1 MYKRPPIT
9 SSAPSPM
16 RNILD
21 SQFVAATH
29 KNRDSKPSRLDSF
42 RAAGRRLGSAPPP
55 KLRVQV
61 ALGMVANVRSGRPRQ
76 GRLSNLGSK
85 TADLAAFVIS
95 LASCIMR
102 LMWWPQDIGAL
113 IGILF
118 GAEA

>member
-1 MYKRPPIT
+1 LAHLHPPNC
-9 SSAPSPM
+9 A
-16 RNILD
+16 
-21 SQFVAATH
+21 F
-29 KNRDSKPSRLDSF
+29 
-42 RAAGRRLGSAPPP
+42 
-55 KLRVQV
+55 KLRWE
-61 ALGMVANVRSGRPRQ
+61 MVANVRSGRPRQ

-118 GAEA
+118 GAEAVEVLFREVP

>member
-1 MYKRPPIT
+1 
-9 SSAPSPM
+9 M

-29 KNRDSKPSRLDSF
+29 KNGYSKPSRLDSF
-42 RAAGRRLGSAPPP
+42 RAAGRRLGSSPPP

-61 ALGMVANVRSGRPRQ
+61 ALGNGGKRQVGQAKARSPF
-76 GRLSNLGSK
+76 
-85 TADLAAFVIS
+85 ADLAAFVIS

-118 GAEA
+118 GAEAVEVLFREVP